1 MSVSSL
7 WRRAKGKRAHTSKRR
22 RAWVVGQFVVSA
34 ADIDS
39 HQNWPKTAKIVGT
52 RDADEAMAA
61 AVAQARQSSKDS
73 KLPLGTLD
81 VWLRL
86 LWQEQH
92 HQQCCL
98 LNDVSPAVIRLL
110 LIASDPAGRTNAA
123 DWRSATLKFV
133 QEAIREH
140 LPAHVAAGVVVHVDF
155 ADALARNVMS
165 VVRYEVLREK
175 KTTDK
180 KNKKKQQ
187 TYVDGWVP
195 FTTAMARH
203 LIGHRGSVLLSVG
216 GARSVSF
223 LFSLLLLG

>member
-1 MSVSSL
+1 M
-7 WRRAKGKRAHTSKRR
+7 
-22 RAWVVGQFVVSA
+22 VGQFVVSA

-92 HQQCCL
+92 HQQCCF

-133 QEAIREH
+133 QEAIRDH

-175 KTTDK
+175 KPTDK

-203 LIGHRGSVLLSVG
+203 LIGHRGSVLLSSVG